1 MANITDYIRWRGDLD
16 FDTAPFNE
24 VDGLVLCLISYYKMT
39 GVMEESDRKP
49 LRQVVQELKEGPGFS
64 LQIVS
69 GTGEEDRYLDALLA
83 AADSRRFGDLML
95 SDYVDHFD
103 ESISKQFSAVT
114 IELPGNRKFLAYRG
128 TDDSIA
134 GWKEDFMLSF
144 TRIPAQE
151 EALAYA
157 ERVMR
162 EALQTS
168 GGENENAGTG
178 EGEPIHS
185 DGTQF
190 YIGGHSKGANLAVY
204 AAAEL
209 PDDLQEKVQHVYMY
223 DGPGICETVMDT
235 SMLGKIREKTTK
247 IQPEYCLIG
256 TLFEE
261 EYPDSRIVASD
272 EEGLNQ
278 HALISWQVAYGDF
291 QYVQEHA
298 PESLWLAEA
307 MNIWVEEIP
316 NEGRKKFIDDLFG
329 SLGSGGA
336 TTMKEISDGGFAQIQ
351 SILMSMYGADEVS
364 KEIAR
369 KLPVNMLFGE
379 TPKEAD
385 EKSKN
390 LVEKVR
396 QSLLLQGCLL
406 ALAGAFFLLLPAGSI
421 MIIFSLAMTAVVG
434 ALVVRALLYL
444 KKSNW
449 NLKQNRVLVYLA
461 VGALAIYL
469 ILMLKESALEV
480 FSSFFFGMLF
490 LIIAYRYGELIR
502 AGEYRIDSRF
512 VHVRCYVEV
521 ALLTILGLFSL
532 FAPARTMKFYAI
544 SIGGILVLDG
554 LSRLVEEWIRRRR
567 EKTGGKTEVPAG

>member
-16 FDTAPFNE
+16 FDAAPFNE

-151 EALAYA
+151 EALTYA

-162 EALQTS
+162 ESQSVFL
-168 GGENENAGTG
+168 
-178 EGEPIHS
+178 
-185 DGTQF
+185 
-190 YIGGHSKGANLAVY
+190 IGGHSKGANLAIY

-223 DGPGICETVMDT
+223 DGPGICDTVMDT

-291 QYVQEHA
+291 QYVKEHA

-351 SILMSMYGADEVS
+351 SILMSMYGADAVS

-369 KLPVNMLFGE
+369 KLPMNMLFGE

-390 LVEKVR
+390 LIDKVK

-461 VGALAIYL
+461 AGALAIYL

-512 VHVRCYVEV
+512 VHVRCYIEV
-521 ALLTILGLFSL
+521 VLLTILGVFSL
-532 FAPARTMKFYAI
+532 VAPARTMKFYAI

-554 LSRLVEEWIRRRR
+554 LSRLVEEWIRQRR
-567 EKTGGKTEVPAG
+567 EKTDEKTEVPAG